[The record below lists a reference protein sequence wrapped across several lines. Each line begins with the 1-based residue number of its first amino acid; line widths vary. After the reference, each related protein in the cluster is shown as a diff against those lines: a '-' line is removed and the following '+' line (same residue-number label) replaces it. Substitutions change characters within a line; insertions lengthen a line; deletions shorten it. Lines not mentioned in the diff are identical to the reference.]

1 MVADDITNHA
11 ATPQKP
17 PQAMPVGQS
26 DTAPTSDTVVGSESL
41 SGRGTDLGF
50 GQSIESPAI
59 DSLLGATVGGVEIE
73 AVIAEGGMGRVY
85 RATQQEPRRIVA
97 VKVMRPVASRLA
109 VARFQR
115 EVDVLARLRHPAI
128 AQVYL
133 AGTQR
138 VGLDEVRYFVME
150 YVPDAK
156 TIVAFAD
163 ANNLSTR
170 DRCGLFLQV
179 CDAVAHGH
187 AEGVVHRDLKP
198 GNVLVDPTGQVKVID
213 FGVARLLDADSAGYT
228 ETGQFVGTRHAMSPE
243 QFATDGRVVDARSD
257 VYSLGVLLHQVL
269 TGRLPYAIDETSL
282 LATAR
287 VVEEAVPQRLEVAD
301 RTLRSLAVIAD
312 RCLAK
317 RPDDRYPSAAE
328 LAADVRRVFAGEM
341 PRALRQ
347 STRAQLAWWLQRHR
361 GPVLIA
367 AGSVVSLLVMI
378 GVMIRGGDQTAQAIA
393 PPVSPFMAS
402 TAGVDRAGPTARFAN
417 VSSGRTTP
425 LDWVSLSF
433 DKAVTGLTL
442 DCFRL
447 TCDGRPVP
455 LTGGV
460 VSGSGRSWKLSE
472 LASATADEGR
482 YLLELVGTETA
493 PRDAAGNRLARPA
506 EVAWRMPARQSFAFN
521 LLGDEWREKLVVLE
535 GAELYT
541 EQQAGATTFIRPTR
555 AGKEGRVVLRFPV
568 PFIIQDA
575 SLKAG
580 LHVWTTGDPFP
591 YDPGAKAAVDVS
603 PDGEAWTT
611 LVTLE
616 ADRGGSDT
624 TPRDIS
630 PVVAG
635 GQEVW
640 VRARLTATRE
650 WPGDGLIFSQFLR
663 TDPENPISSLQLDLV
678 GPHPPVIPRFDD

>member
-1 MVADDITNHA
+1 MVADDPTNRA
-11 ATPQKP
+11 ATPEKP
-17 PQAMPVGQS
+17 PQPASAGQA
-26 DTAPTSDTVVGSESL
+26 DTAPTSDTVASSESL

-50 GQSIESPAI
+50 GRGIGSPAV
-59 DSLLGATVGGVEIE
+59 DSLVGAAVGDVEIE

-85 RATQQEPRRIVA
+85 RGIQREPRRTVA

-163 ANNLSTR
+163 ANQLATR
-170 DRCGLFLQV
+170 ERCGLFLQA

-198 GNVLVDPTGQVKVID
+198 GNVLVDPAGRVKVID

-243 QFATDGRVVDARSD
+243 QFATDGRGIDARSD
-257 VYSLGVLLHQVL
+257 VYSLGVLLHQLL

-287 VVEEAVPQRLEVAD
+287 IVEEAVPRRLEVAD
-301 RTLRSLAVIAD
+301 RRLRGLGVIAD

-328 LAADVRRVFAGEM
+328 LAADIRRVVAGEQ
-341 PRALRQ
+341 PLPLRQ
-347 STRAQLAWWLQRHR
+347 SPRPQLAWWIRRHR
-361 GPVLIA
+361 GPVLMA
-367 AGSVVSLLVMI
+367 AVSVVSLLAII
-378 GVMIRGGDQTAQAIA
+378 GMLARGGGPDRVAAV
-393 PPVSPFMAS
+393 PSMAS
-402 TAGVDRAGPTARFAN
+402 NTGLDREGPAARFAN

-433 DKAVTGLTL
+433 DEDVTGLTR

-447 TCDGRPVP
+447 TRDGRPVP
-455 LTGGV
+455 LDGAV
-460 VSGSGRSWKLSE
+460 VSGSGRSWKLSA
-472 LASATADEGR
+472 LAAATAEEGR
-482 YLLELVGTETA
+482 YVLDLVGTETA

-521 LLGDEWREKLVVLE
+521 LLGDEWREKLVALE

-611 LVTLE
+611 VVTLE

-663 TDPENPISSLQLDLV
+663 TDPENPVPSFQLDLV